1 MSLLHLRR
9 VELFGKCPA
18 FATGGTTIFESLLT
32 DPTALIP
39 FILIGFAAQ
48 MVDGALGMAFGQ
60 ISSTL
65 LVSIGVPPAAAS
77 AGVHTAET
85 FTTAVSGI
93 SHVAHRN
100 VDWRLFFRIVIPGVI
115 GGVAGAYFLTQ
126 VPADEAKPFVLA
138 YLTALGLYLFY
149 RGIMHRH
156 TERQPKVVSPLGLA
170 GGFLDAAGG
179 GGWGAIVTSNLLV
192 QGSNPRKTIGT
203 VNTAEFFLTVTISAT
218 FIAALGWEAFTAA
231 TLGLLIGGVM
241 AAPFGAWIAKRV
253 NPDRL
258 LTFVGALVTLT
269 SSYAFYRAVS

>member
-1 MSLLHLRR
+1 VTSIL
-9 VELFGKCPA
+9 GDPA
-18 FATGGTTIFESLLT
+18 
-32 DPTALIP
+32 ALIP

-48 MVDGALGMAFGQ
+48 LVDGALGMAYGQ

-65 LVSIGVPPAAAS
+65 LISLGVPPAAAS

-100 VDWRLFFRIVIPGVI
+100 VDWRLFFRIAIPGII
-115 GGVAGAYFLTQ
+115 GGILGAYVLTEID
-126 VPADEAKPFVLA
+126 AATAKPIVLT

-149 RGIMHRH
+149 RGLMHRH
-156 TERQPKVVSPLGLA
+156 VERRPKVVAPLGLI

-179 GGWGAIVTSNLLV
+179 GGWGGVVTSNLLV

-218 FIAALGWEAFTAA
+218 FLATLGWRAFTVA
-231 TLGLLIGGVM
+231 TAGLLIGGVV
-241 AAPFGAWIAKRV
+241 AAPFGARIAKRV
-253 NPDRL
+253 NADTL
-258 LTFVGALVTLT
+258 LTFVGALLT
-269 SSYAFYRAVS
+269 ATSLFGLYRALTT